1 VGNGRLPNET
11 PYWYVGTGHVMLRAK
26 KGAIAMHS
34 PSWSWPGL
42 SRSARFAGLSVL
54 LAVGLLLI
62 MARPAAAGPAADLPV
77 GYKVKTITV
86 PGSAQGERR
95 KVDVHLWYPAD
106 PQNFAGAPTAVYTSA
121 LHGRPLPK
129 PWEPLSWTVQ
139 AEIAGKNA
147 AIDPNGPAFPVIV
160 FSHGNQ
166 NDPIDYAHTLE
177 LIAGA
182 GFVVAAP
189 SHTNNTQD
197 DVRIDY
203 INAQAEPPE
212 PEPEP
217 EPEVFKCND
226 KLPPPCSR
234 TNVPFSMADRARDI
248 STVLD
253 KLPGWFEDR
262 VDLSRVGVMGHSRG
276 TVTALAAA
284 GGSAPWSL
292 PPTTNCQTLQPAD
305 NLCWPLVPDPRVKA
319 VMGLA
324 IGAPAITRGVNLA
337 NVTVPTLLVAG
348 GLDRTSPPAVS
359 QFALD
364 NITSTQKTLITIPN
378 ATHRSFDST
387 YCDQTQAAGAIAK
400 NKFAILDQHTLEG
413 IVVATAAPN
422 SGKAMDYCSYPT
434 FTEPTNI
441 TRQVEELTGFRPTKN
456 NVPTTGL
463 DTDQVKQTVT
473 ELAVPF
479 FDHALNP

>member
-1 VGNGRLPNET
+1 MKRLVT
-11 PYWYVGTGHVMLRAK
+11 RALILVA
-26 KGAIAMHS
+26 AILAAGVAG
-34 PSWSWPGL
+34 PGP
-42 SRSARFAGLSVL
+42 AD
-54 LAVGLLLI
+54 
-62 MARPAAAGPAADLPV
+62 AAADPPV

-86 PGSAQGERR
+86 PGSQGESR

-106 PQNFAGAPTAVYTSA
+106 PQNFADAPTAVYTSA
-121 LHGRPLPK
+121 LHGQPLPK
-129 PWEPLSWTVQ
+129 PWKPLSWTVQ

-177 LIAGA
+177 LIASA

-189 SHTNNTQD
+189 AHTNNTQD
-197 DVRIDY
+197 DVRIDD
-203 INAQAEPPE
+203 INDQANKQGQPD
-212 PEPEP
+212 
-217 EPEVFKCND
+217 VFKCND
-226 KLPPPCSR
+226 GLSSPCSR
-234 TNVPFSMADRARDI
+234 TNVPFSMADRVRDI

-253 KLPGWFEDR
+253 ELPGWFEDR
-262 VDLSRVGVMGHSRG
+262 VDLLRVGVMGHSRG

-284 GGSAPWSL
+284 GGSAPWRDPAT
-292 PPTTNCQTLQPAD
+292 PPITNCPPPPQPAD
-305 NLCWPLVPDPRVKA
+305 NLCWPLVPELAEGDARVKA

-324 IGAPAITRGVNLA
+324 IGSMPITRGVNLA
-337 NVTVPTLLVAG
+337 NVKVPTLLVAG
-348 GLDRTSPPAVS
+348 SEDRTSPPATN
-359 QFALD
+359 QFAPD
-364 NITSTQKTLITIPN
+364 SIASTQKELITIDDV
-378 ATHRSFDST
+378 AHRSFDST

-413 IVVATAAPN
+413 IVVAPTAML

-441 TRQVEELTGFRPTKN
+441 TKQVESLTGVRPTKD
-456 NVPTTGL
+456 NVPTTGVDTVTNL

>member
-1 VGNGRLPNET
+1 MKRLVT
-11 PYWYVGTGHVMLRAK
+11 RALILVA
-26 KGAIAMHS
+26 AILAAGVAG
-34 PSWSWPGL
+34 PGP
-42 SRSARFAGLSVL
+42 AD
-54 LAVGLLLI
+54 
-62 MARPAAAGPAADLPV
+62 AAADPPV

-86 PGSAQGERR
+86 PGSQGESR

-106 PQNFAGAPTAVYTSA
+106 PQNFADAPTAVYTSA
-121 LHGRPLPK
+121 LHGQPLPK
-129 PWEPLSWTVQ
+129 PWKPLSWTVQ

-177 LIAGA
+177 LIASA

-189 SHTNNTQD
+189 AHTNNTQD
-197 DVRIDY
+197 DVRIDD
-203 INAQAEPPE
+203 INAKAEPD
-212 PEPEP
+212 
-217 EPEVFKCND
+217 VFKCND

-234 TNVPFSMADRARDI
+234 TTLPLPDGTTTSYVPFSMADRVSDI

-292 PPTTNCQTLQPAD
+292 PPTPKLCQKEQPAD
-305 NLCWPLVPDPRVKA
+305 KLCWPLALDSRVDA

-324 IGAPAITRGVNLA
+324 IGAMPITSGVNLA

-348 GLDRTSPPAVS
+348 SLDKTSPPAVS

-364 NITSTQKTLITIPN
+364 NINSTQKALITIPN

-387 YCDQTQAAGAIAK
+387 YCDQTQAAGAIAQG
-400 NKFAILDQHTLEG
+400 NEFAILDRHTLEG

-422 SGKAMDYCSYPT
+422 SGKAVDYCSYAT
-434 FTEPTNI
+434 FTEPTDI
-441 TRQVEELTGFRPTKN
+441 TGLVESLTDFEFTDPPDPP
-456 NVPTTGL
+456 NVPTTTL

>member
-1 VGNGRLPNET
+1 MKLILRRGHRAATRAPHGAPVG
-11 PYWYVGTGHVMLRAK
+11 
-26 KGAIAMHS
+26 
-34 PSWSWPGL
+34 PSQL
-42 SRSARFAGLSVL
+42 LAALLLVAALLAAGL
-54 LAVGLLLI
+54 AGP
-62 MARPAAAGPAADLPV
+62 RPADAAAAATSGPAADLPV
-77 GYKVKTITV
+77 GHKVMSVTV
-86 PGSAQGERR
+86 PGSAQGEPR

-106 PQNFAGAPTAVYTSA
+106 PQDFSDAPTAVYTSA

-129 PWEPLSWTVQ
+129 LPWEPLSWTVP

-147 AIDPNGPAFPVIV
+147 AIDPNGPGFPVIV

-177 LIAGA
+177 VIASA

-189 SHTNNTQD
+189 NHVNNTQD
-197 DVRIDY
+197 DVRIDF
-203 INAQAEPPE
+203 INNEAADLLNEPGYQ
-212 PEPEP
+212 
-217 EPEVFKCND
+217 VFKCND
-226 KLPPPCSR
+226 KRPTPCSR
-234 TNVPFSMADRARDI
+234 TNVPFSLADRVRDI

-284 GGSAPWSL
+284 GGSAPWSP
-292 PPTTNCQTLQPAD
+292 PPTTNCQMLQPAD
-305 NLCWPLVPDPRVKA
+305 NLCWPLVADPRVKA
-319 VMGLA
+319 VMGMA

-337 NVTVPTLLVAG
+337 AVTVPTLLVAG
-348 GLDRTSPPAVS
+348 SLDQTSPPAVS

-364 NITSTQKTLITIPN
+364 NITSTEKSLVTILN

-387 YCDQTQAAGAIAK
+387 YCDQTQAAGAIAQ
-400 NKFAILDQHTLEG
+400 NNEFAILDRHTITG
-413 IVVATAAPN
+413 ILVAPTASL
-422 SGKAMDYCSYPT
+422 SGKAMDYCSFAT
-434 FTEPTNI
+434 FTDPTDPTEVLPLI
-441 TRQVEELTGFRPTKN
+441 RELTEPGFIITPD

-463 DTDQVKQTVT
+463 DTDTVKQTVT

-479 FDHALNP
+479 FDHALKPGQ